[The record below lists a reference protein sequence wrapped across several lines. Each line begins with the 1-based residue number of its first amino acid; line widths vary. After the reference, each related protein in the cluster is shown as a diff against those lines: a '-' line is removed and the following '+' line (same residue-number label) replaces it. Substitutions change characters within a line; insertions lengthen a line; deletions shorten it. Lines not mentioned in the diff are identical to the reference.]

1 MRNIEKSTAEKG
13 KRFTSESCFSVIST
27 PSRSVFRSGAAP
39 DESLDVSIFEKLS
52 LTTEEALPK
61 LSATS
66 SRLFAK
72 FCNTI
77 PSNKSAQDFNKDTKT
92 FTLNGQH

>member
-1 MRNIEKSTAEKG
+1 MVKIIS
-13 KRFTSESCFSVIST
+13 FTSISCFSVIST
-27 PSRSVFRSGAAP
+27 PSRSVFRSGTAP

-77 PSNKSAQDFNKDTKT
+77 SKFQAAHKGNW
-92 FTLNGQH
+92 